1 MERSAR
7 VPLDEFAAALGRLGP
22 GEFAAFVGDVWQGTA
37 EEVSVDPPVV
47 TARRGEDVVRL
58 LAAAGEP
65 DGSPEDVDAVVSA
78 EEREGALG
86 PPELRRRV
94 LYGLPPA
101 EADAVCERYLDQPA
115 RSPEYAPDVLP
126 DTDAT
131 GDEKRQTGGS
141 RITAPKSAAPDR
153 SQFGQLSAVAGP
165 QVVIVALL
173 AVLVLAA
180 SATAVFVGG
189 LVSGSPGGVTA
200 TTDGAGTGPASGDD
214 PGAVTPN
221 RTGERDQGGREATPE
236 ELPAAE
242 TPTPTPREETAGSP
256 GADRYADL
264 EPTCNRSYLH
274 VVQIQMNALKYN
286 DNRTNDGIRTV
297 RRFAS
302 PRNRA
307 AVGSF
312 ERFVDVIRSPAYA
325 PMLSYDSAEYKPQ
338 QPGEDT
344 ARVRVVTRADGNVT
358 ARYAF
363 RLNKQEGG
371 EYDGC
376 WMTVGVQPLTDTT
389 GSDVE

>member
-1 MERSAR
+1 MERNAR
-7 VPLDEFAAALGRLGP
+7 VPPDEFAAALGRLDSE
-22 GEFAAFVGDVWQGTA
+22 EFAAFVGDVWQGTA

-47 TARRGEDVVRL
+47 TARRGDNVVRL
-58 LAAAGEP
+58 LASAGEP

-78 EEREGALG
+78 EKREKALG
-86 PPELRRRV
+86 PQELRQRV

-115 RSPEYAPDVLP
+115 RSPEYAPDVLA
-126 DTDAT
+126 DADAT
-131 GDEKRQTGGS
+131 GDQKRQTDES
-141 RITAPKSAAPDR
+141 RVTAREPAAPDG
-153 SQFGQLSAVAGP
+153 SQFGRLSAVAGP
-165 QVVIVALL
+165 QVVLVALL
-173 AVLVLAA
+173 VGLVLAA

-189 LVSGSPGGVTA
+189 LVSGSPGDVA
-200 TTDGAGTGPASGDD
+200 ATDGAGTGSASGDD

-221 RTGERDQGGREATPE
+221 GTEERDQGGWEAIPE
-236 ELPAAE
+236 GLPAEE
-242 TPTPTPREETAGSP
+242 TPTPTPREEPVGSP

-325 PMLSYDSAEYKPQ
+325 PMLSYDSAEYEPQ
-338 QPGEDT
+338 QPSEGT

-376 WMTVGVQPLTDTT
+376 WMTDGVQPLTDTT